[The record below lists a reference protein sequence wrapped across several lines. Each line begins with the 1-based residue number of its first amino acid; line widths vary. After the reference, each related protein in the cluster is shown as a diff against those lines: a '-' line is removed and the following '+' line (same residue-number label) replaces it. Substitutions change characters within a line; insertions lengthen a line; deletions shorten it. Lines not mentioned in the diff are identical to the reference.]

1 MTFKSGG
8 RNIVDDKY
16 LEFLGNLFL
25 SAAKNKKQME
35 DLLKLSRQGF
45 KGFEDMSLMF
55 RKFYGLENIEKDAP
69 EYMKNW
75 RNATEEFQNTFKEY
89 MTMMGVV
96 PREDYIKLLEKYE
109 ELKKKV
115 ADHEETIHHLKL
127 LLRDKSVEQGETVK
141 VFQDLMTKQSEQF
154 MEIMNSVGQ
163 YFQKEDPDKK

>member
-1 MTFKSGG
+1 
-8 RNIVDDKY
+8 VDDKY

-35 DLLKLSRQGF
+35 DFSKLSRQGF
-45 KGFEDMSLMF
+45 KGFEEMSAMF

-69 EYMKNW
+69 EYIKNW

-89 MTMMGVV
+89 MTMIGVV
-96 PREDYIKLLEKYE
+96 PRGDYLKLVEKYE

-115 ADHEETIHHLKL
+115 VDQEETIRHLKL
-127 LLRDKSVEQGETVK
+127 FLHDKNVDQGETVK

-154 MEIMNSVGQ
+154 MEIMNAVGQ
-163 YFQKEDPDKK
+163 YFQKEKPDKK

>member
-1 MTFKSGG
+1 
-8 RNIVDDKY
+8 VDDKY

-45 KGFEDMSLMF
+45 KGFEEMSSMF

-89 MTMMGVV
+89 MTIMGVV
-96 PREDYIKLLEKYE
+96 PREDYIKLVEKYE

-127 LLRDKSVEQGETVK
+127 LLRDKSVDQGETVK